1 MIASCTIALIKKIFL
16 FKEADV
22 TFQQSFLDK
31 VYTYRQCVLC
41 IALSS
46 VQQLHLEGFFFLVFV
61 IRSRDSDS
69 SSSKPPHFKNAV
81 YFWSIAAFY
90 ISARTE
96 TSGHSGAHSHSGC
109 HSPAKIN
116 CCARSHIYHCSTFG
130 QVRTSCSTPNMTAL
144 GFDTAST
151 PCACHRRITLALKP
165 VTALSRS
172 RSC

>member
-1 MIASCTIALIKKIFL
+1 MIASRTIALIKKSSSLKRLMWPFSKAFL
-16 FKEADV
+16 IKFTHIDSV
-22 TFQQSFLDK
+22 C
-31 VYTYRQCVLC
+31 CVLHS
-41 IALSS
+41 LLFSS
-46 VQQLHLEGFFFLVFV
+46 CTWKFFFLVFV

>member
-1 MIASCTIALIKKIFL
+1 M
-16 FKEADV
+16 

-31 VYTYRQCVLC
+31 VYTYRQCVLF

-46 VQQLHLEGFFFLVFV
+46 FQQLHLEVFFLVFV
-61 IRSRDSDS
+61 IRSLDSDS
-69 SSSKPPHFKNAV
+69 SSSKPLILKMQCISGVLLPFISQREQKQADTPVHIPTLAV
-81 YFWSIAAFY
+81 
-90 ISARTE
+90 
-96 TSGHSGAHSHSGC
+96 
-109 HSPAKIN
+109 SPAKIN

-130 QVRTSCSTPNMTAL
+130 QVRTSCSTLNMKAL

>member
-1 MIASCTIALIKKIFL
+1 M
-16 FKEADV
+16 

-31 VYTYRQCVLC
+31 VYTYRQCVLF

-46 VQQLHLEGFFFLVFV
+46 FQQLHLEVFFLVFV
-61 IRSRDSDS
+61 IRSLDSDS
-69 SSSKPPHFKNAV
+69 SSSKPLILKMQKQADTPVHIPTLAV
-81 YFWSIAAFY
+81 
-90 ISARTE
+90 
-96 TSGHSGAHSHSGC
+96 
-109 HSPAKIN
+109 SPAKIN